1 MCRKNYKGVFIMQ
14 EYLKEYEK
22 WLSDSYISDED
33 KNILKNMSEEEKMDS
48 FYTSLTFGTG
58 GIRGKIGL
66 GTNRMN
72 IYLIRKV
79 TQGIANYLL
88 DNYEEKAKK
97 QGVVI
102 AYDPRNMSKEFACN
116 TAKVFIANGI
126 KAYIFDG
133 VRTTPEL
140 SYAIRKLGC
149 MVGIVITASHNK
161 KEYNGYK
168 VYFEDGAQ
176 IVEPHASRIINEIQN
191 INSFSCV
198 KYDENAKINILDDSI
213 DKSYLEDLKSLTINE
228 ITWNDKLNVVYT
240 PLHGAAGETVY
251 KLLTDMGYN
260 VKIVENQFK
269 PDGTFP
275 TIAYA
280 NPEDPKSFE
289 QAIKVADDNTDILIN
304 NDPDSDRIGVCVK
317 DKDKYHYISGNELGM
332 LMIDYILNYKKDI
345 KNNSTIVTTIVSTP
359 MVDNIKNIRVIKTL
373 TGFKYIGE
381 KIKQFEEG
389 ALNGSFLFGFE
400 ESFGMLYGSFT
411 RDKDGVLGAMLVCEM
426 AAFYKRRGSNL
437 LKELDKVYEKY
448 GRYKSGVINITLEG
462 IEGKKKIN
470 DVMNFYRENI
480 KNEIFFKKIVK
491 KIDYLEETGLPKENV
506 ISLKLEDDTHI
517 IVRPSGTEPKIKFY
531 IYVNLD
537 KNSNLDEYI
546 NNLKATVK

>member
-1 MCRKNYKGVFIMQ
+1 MQ

-198 KYDENAKINILDDSI
+198 KYDENAKINILDNSI

-317 DKDKYHYISGNELGM
+317 DKDMYHYISGNELGM

-480 KNEIFFKKIVK
+480 KNEIFSKKIVK

>member
-1 MCRKNYKGVFIMQ
+1 MQ

-22 WLSDSYISDED
+22 WLNDSYISDED

-198 KYDENAKINILDDSI
+198 KYDENAKIHILDDSI

-260 VKIVENQFK
+260 VKVVENQFK

-480 KNEIFFKKIVK
+480 KNEIFSKKIVK

>member
-1 MCRKNYKGVFIMQ
+1 MQ

-289 QAIKVADDNTDILIN
+289 QAIKVADDNIDILIN

-480 KNEIFFKKIVK
+480 KNEIFSKKIVK

>member
-1 MCRKNYKGVFIMQ
+1 MQ

-22 WLSDSYISDED
+22 WLNDSYISDED

-88 DNYEEKAKK
+88 SNYEEKAKK

-140 SYAIRKLGC
+140 SYAIRKLDC

-269 PDGTFP
+269 PDGTFS

-470 DVMNFYRENI
+470 DVMTFYRENI
-480 KNEIFFKKIVK
+480 KNEIFSKKIVK

>member
-1 MCRKNYKGVFIMQ
+1 MQ

-33 KNILKNMSEEEKMDS
+33 KKILKNMSEEEKMDS

-198 KYDENAKINILDDSI
+198 KYDENAKIHILDDSI

-251 KLLTDMGYN
+251 KLLKDMGYN

-470 DVMNFYRENI
+470 DVMTFYRENI
-480 KNEIFFKKIVK
+480 KNEIFSKKIVK

-537 KNSNLDEYI
+537 KNSNLNEYI

>member
-1 MCRKNYKGVFIMQ
+1 MQ
-14 EYLKEYEK
+14 DYIKEYEK
-22 WLSDSYISDED
+22 WLKDSYISSED
-33 KNILKNMSEEEKMDS
+33 KNILQKMSEEEKKDS

-66 GTNRMN
+66 GTNRIN

-88 DNYEEKAKK
+88 TNYEEKAKK
-97 QGVVI
+97 KGIVI
-102 AYDPRNMSKEFACN
+102 AYDPRNMSKEFAFN
-116 TAKVFIANGI
+116 TAKVFVANGI

-191 INSFSCV
+191 INSFSCI
-198 KYDENAKINILDDSI
+198 KYEKNAKINILDDSI
-213 DKSYLEDLKSLTINE
+213 DKSYLKDLKSLTINE

-240 PLHGAAGETVY
+240 PLHGAAGEIVY
-251 KLLTDMGYN
+251 KLLEDMGYN
-260 VKIVENQFK
+260 VKIVKNQFK
-269 PDGTFP
+269 PNGEFP
-275 TIAYA
+275 TIEYA

-289 QAIKVADDNTDILIN
+289 QAIKIADDNTDLLIN

-317 DKDKYHYISGNELGM
+317 DKEKYHYISGNELGM
-332 LMIDYILNYKKDI
+332 LMIEYILNYKKDI
-345 KNNSTIVTTIVSTP
+345 KSNSTIVTTIVSTP

-381 KIKQFEEG
+381 KIKQFEEK

-426 AAFYKRRGSNL
+426 AAFYKRKGSNL

-462 IEGKKKIN
+462 MEGKKKIN
-470 DVMNFYRENI
+470 DVMRFYRENI
-480 KNEIFFKKIVK
+480 KNEIFSKKIVT

-531 IYVNLD
+531 IYLNLD
-537 KNSNLDEYI
+537 KNNNLDEYI
-546 NNLKATVK
+546 SNLKATVYFNV

>member
-1 MCRKNYKGVFIMQ
+1 MQ

-33 KNILKNMSEEEKMDS
+33 KKILKNMSEEEKMDS

-198 KYDENAKINILDDSI
+198 KYDENAKINILDNSI

-280 NPEDPKSFE
+280 NPENPKSFE

-317 DKDKYHYISGNELGM
+317 DKDMYHYISGNELGM

-480 KNEIFFKKIVK
+480 KNEIFSKKIVK

>member
-1 MCRKNYKGVFIMQ
+1 MQ

-22 WLSDSYISDED
+22 WLNDSYISDED

-126 KAYIFDG
+126 KAYIFNG

-260 VKIVENQFK
+260 VKVVENQFK

-304 NDPDSDRIGVCVK
+304 NDPDSDRIGLCVK

-480 KNEIFFKKIVK
+480 KNEIFSKKIVK

>member
-1 MCRKNYKGVFIMQ
+1 MQ

-317 DKDKYHYISGNELGM
+317 DKDKYHYVSGNELGM

-448 GRYKSGVINITLEG
+448 GIYKSGVINITLEG

-470 DVMNFYRENI
+470 DVMTFYRENI
-480 KNEIFFKKIVK
+480 KNEIFSKKIVK

>member
-1 MCRKNYKGVFIMQ
+1 MQ

-22 WLSDSYISDED
+22 WLNDSYISDED

-260 VKIVENQFK
+260 VKVVENQFK

-470 DVMNFYRENI
+470 DVMTFYRENI
-480 KNEIFFKKIVK
+480 KNEIFSKKIVK

>member
-1 MCRKNYKGVFIMQ
+1 MQ

-22 WLSDSYISDED
+22 WLNDSYISDED

-102 AYDPRNMSKEFACN
+102 AYDPRNMSKDFACN

-260 VKIVENQFK
+260 VKVVENQFK

-426 AAFYKRRGSNL
+426 ASFYKRRGSNL

-470 DVMNFYRENI
+470 DVMTFYRENI
-480 KNEIFFKKIVK
+480 KNEIFSKKIVK

>member
-1 MCRKNYKGVFIMQ
+1 MQ

-33 KNILKNMSEEEKMDS
+33 KKILKNMSEEEKMDS

-317 DKDKYHYISGNELGM
+317 DKYKYHYISGNELGM

-480 KNEIFFKKIVK
+480 KNEIFSNKIVK

>member
-1 MCRKNYKGVFIMQ
+1 MQ

-22 WLSDSYISDED
+22 WLNDSYISDED

-260 VKIVENQFK
+260 VKVVENQFK

-304 NDPDSDRIGVCVK
+304 NDPDSDRIGLCVK

-480 KNEIFFKKIVK
+480 KNEIFSKKIVK

>member
-1 MCRKNYKGVFIMQ
+1 MQ

-317 DKDKYHYISGNELGM
+317 DKDMYHYISGNELGM

-480 KNEIFFKKIVK
+480 KNEIFSKKIVK

>member
-1 MCRKNYKGVFIMQ
+1 MQ

-317 DKDKYHYISGNELGM
+317 DKDMYHYISGNELGM

-480 KNEIFFKKIVK
+480 KNEIFSNKIVK

>member
-1 MCRKNYKGVFIMQ
+1 MQ

-22 WLSDSYISDED
+22 WLNDSYISDED

-126 KAYIFDG
+126 KAYIFDD

-317 DKDKYHYISGNELGM
+317 DKDKYHYVSGNELGM

-448 GRYKSGVINITLEG
+448 GRYKSDVINITLEG

-470 DVMNFYRENI
+470 DVMTFYRENI
-480 KNEIFFKKIVK
+480 KNEIFSKKIVK